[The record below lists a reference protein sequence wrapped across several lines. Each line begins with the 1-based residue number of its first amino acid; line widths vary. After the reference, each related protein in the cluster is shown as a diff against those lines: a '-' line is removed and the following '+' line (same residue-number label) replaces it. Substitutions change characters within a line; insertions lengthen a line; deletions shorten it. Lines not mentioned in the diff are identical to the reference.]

1 MKLVRIYFLVCLLL
15 LSGCSKNTLN
25 LEETKK
31 LEEYQESYN
40 NLLTKEKFEQEP
52 VEFDLSH
59 EVSKLP
65 DDTYRYYV
73 IIDNPKVSMF
83 DVKVLAIE
91 EGTDRNEVMAP
102 SIGIF
107 EDSNFN
113 LVPSQVNKEGGFVK
127 GVVLSGESINSTI
140 NLRMMITWN
149 DKENKNH
156 FKKFVQ
162 IQLKNA
168 E

>member
-1 MKLVRIYFLVCLLL
+1 MSFFTSVQNSFP
-15 LSGCSKNTLN
+15 
-25 LEETKK
+25 E
-31 LEEYQESYN
+31 
-40 NLLTKEKFEQEP
+40 
-52 VEFDLSH
+52 
-59 EVSKLP
+59 
-65 DDTYRYYV
+65 